1 MTTAQ
6 LKDLLLAQLGSGGV
20 VVELDDNFV
29 EFAIKRALLFLSV
42 YAPRKGS
49 VFVITEPHRKVYEL
63 DGLPQGAQVVEVRS
77 SANTSIPFNL
87 WTVGLVDVMTSNL
100 SIADF
105 VYLLNW
111 AGTVKKVLGGEFTC
125 EFKDRVLYISPEP
138 KSQQVLEVLYVM
150 PYERVEDVDYKYL
163 DVLFLFA
170 LGSAKEMLGRIRG
183 KYRGVPAP
191 EGQVELDAEQLLEE
205 ARQHFEEA
213 QDKIRRL
220 QPAPAFVV
228 G

>member
-1 MTTAQ
+1 M
-6 LKDLLLAQLGSGGV
+6 
-20 VVELDDNFV
+20 
-29 EFAIKRALLFLSV
+29 
-42 YAPRKGS
+42 
-49 VFVITEPHRKVYEL
+49 
-63 DGLPQGAQVVEVRS
+63 
-77 SANTSIPFNL
+77 
-87 WTVGLVDVMTSNL
+87 
-100 SIADF
+100 
-105 VYLLNW
+105 
-111 AGTVKKVLGGEFTC
+111 
-125 EFKDRVLYISPEP
+125 LYISPEP

-163 DVLFLFA
+163 DVLLLVA

-183 KYRGVPAP
+183 KYRGAPAP